1 MFCEHV
7 LKEKRKNNKKLLGYF
22 LICPTILIL
31 LSLSAEQSFIRTNF
45 IWSTGD
51 AHWHQAVFPE
61 TLFQVST
68 LGLMLEG
75 HVMGRSSASFK
86 HPLNCG
92 NTLLQGSPLSFQV
105 PHKHSRQ
112 HSKPPLLC
120 QPAGK
125 ADRELL
131 VSHSKSHQSRH
142 TLKGGWA
149 QFCLVFFFFFPFFL
163 LL

>member
-1 MFCEHV
+1 M
-7 LKEKRKNNKKLLGYF
+7 L
-22 LICPTILIL
+22 
-31 LSLSAEQSFIRTNF
+31 
-45 IWSTGD
+45 TGTR
-51 AHWHQAVFPE
+51 QFFPE

-149 QFCLVFFFFFPFFL
+149 QFCLVFFFFFPLFPTPLIGFL
-163 LL
+163 PFPFIPARMLF